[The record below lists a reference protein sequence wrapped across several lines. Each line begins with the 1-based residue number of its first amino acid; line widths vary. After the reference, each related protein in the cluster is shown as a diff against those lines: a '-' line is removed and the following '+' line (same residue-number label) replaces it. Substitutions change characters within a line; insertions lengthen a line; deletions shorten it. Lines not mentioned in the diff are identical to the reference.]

1 MFMPVFAKKRIIDVE
16 VNMQN
21 QIDQLKTY
29 YAAAGSIVFFGGA
42 GVSTESGIPDFRS
55 RGGLYKP
62 DLNRNCYQYEHPPE
76 VMLSRSFFKSHTSE
90 FYRFYRDKMVHTAAK
105 PNRAHAALAEME
117 RVGKLKAVITQNVDG
132 LHQAA
137 GSKNVIELHGS
148 MHRNFCMSCRAPHTL
163 DAVLQADDIPLCKC
177 GGIIKP
183 DIVLYEEGLDDNVMR
198 DATYHIS
205 NADMLI
211 IGGTSLVVYPAAWLI
226 EYFDGDKLVVINK
239 GETHIDSRA
248 GLVIQE
254 SIGEVLHAIV

>member
-1 MFMPVFAKKRIIDVE
+1 MT
-16 VNMQN
+16 
-21 QIDQLKTY
+21 QINQLKSH
-29 YAAAGSIVFFGGA
+29 YAAAKNIVFFGGA

-55 RGGLYKP
+55 QDGLY
-62 DLNRNCYQYEHPPE
+62 NTVYEHPPE
-76 VMLSRSFFKSHTSE
+76 VMLSRSFFDSHTSE

-117 RVGKLKAVITQNVDG
+117 RLGKLKAVVTQNVDG

-148 MHRNFCMSCRAPHTL
+148 MHRNFCMKCRTAYPL
-163 DAVLQADDIPLCKC
+163 EAVLQAEDIPLCKC

-183 DIVLYEEGLDDNVMR
+183 DIVLYEEGLDQTIMDS
-198 DATYHIS
+198 ATKYIS

-211 IGGTSLVVYPAAWLI
+211 IGGTSLVVYPAAWLV
-226 EYFDGDKLVVINK
+226 EYFNGDKLVVINK
-239 GETHIDSRA
+239 GETHVDSRA

-254 SIGEVLHAIV
+254 SIGEVLHTVIAH

>member
-21 QIDQLKTY
+21 QINQLKTY

-55 RGGLYKP
+55 RDGLY
-62 DLNRNCYQYEHPPE
+62 NTAYEHPPE

-90 FYRFYRDKMVHTAAK
+90 SYRFYRDKMVHTAAR

-117 RVGKLKAVITQNVDG
+117 RQGKLKAVITQNVDG

-148 MHRNFCMSCRAPHTL
+148 MHRNFCMKCRAPYPLET
-163 DAVLQADDIPLCKC
+163 VLQAADIPLCEC
-177 GGIIKP
+177 GGVIKP
-183 DIVLYEEGLDDNVMR
+183 DIVLYEEGLDQNVMR
-198 DATYHIS
+198 DATWHIA

-211 IGGTSLVVYPAAWLI
+211 IGGTSLVVYPAAWLV
-226 EYFDGDKLVVINK
+226 EYFDGDRLVVINK
-239 GETHIDSRA
+239 GETHVNERA
-248 GLVIQE
+248 SLVIQE
-254 SIGEVLHAIV
+254 SIGEVLGAVVL